1 MLVDAIE
8 VKVKKSDIKKIER
21 DKIPLMSKVVQ
32 LNPRIKNTTL
42 QYIEYKIIT
51 YEIFIKIKGKNIFKQ
66 DINKDKLTLLVNTHT
81 GVSKSIINEPDT
93 SRINVSK
100 KCIKRSNIDE
110 AGMLEIIKGEIIKL
124 IKNNNINNKC
134 HIHDIK
140 LIDIKSIYKPYW
152 VGIYNG
158 KSILLEA

>member
-1 MLVDAIE
+1 M
-8 VKVKKSDIKKIER
+8 
-21 DKIPLMSKVVQ
+21 
-32 LNPRIKNTTL
+32 
-42 QYIEYKIIT
+42 
-51 YEIFIKIKGKNIFKQ
+51 
-66 DINKDKLTLLVNTHT
+66 VNTHT

-100 KCIKRSNIDE
+100 KCIKRSNVDE

-134 HIHDIK
+134 QIHDIK

>member
-134 HIHDIK
+134 QIHDIK

>member
-51 YEIFIKIKGKNIFKQ
+51 YEIFMKIKGKNIFKQ

-81 GVSKSIINEPDT
+81 GVSESIINEPNT

-100 KCIKRSNIDE
+100 KYIKRSNIDE
-110 AGMLEIIKGEIIKL
+110 AGMLDIIKDEIIKL
-124 IKNNNINNKC
+124 IKNNNSNNKC
-134 HIHDIK
+134 QIHDIK